1 MLARAGRAAP
11 GPAFC
16 VPGAPSEAAHG
27 QPVRCASQRARPCS
41 GGGGYRQVPPAAT
54 DGQATTKAKQD
65 LTQRRRGTRRN
76 AEMKYSLR
84 LFANLC
90 ASALDLCS
98 FPLLIRA
105 RSEEHTSELQSL

>member
-1 MLARAGRAAP
+1 MLARAGRAPPRPAVGLQGPP
-11 GPAFC
+11 G
-16 VPGAPSEAAHG
+16 EAAHG
-27 QPVRCASQRARPCS
+27 EPVRCASQRARPCS

-54 DGQATTKAKQD
+54 GGQAITEAKPV

-84 LFANLC
+84 PFANLC
-90 ASALDLCS
+90 ASALNPCS

-105 RSEEHTSELQSL
+105 IRG

>member
-11 GPAFC
+11 GPAFR
-16 VPGAPSEAAHG
+16 VPGAPGEAAHG

-41 GGGGYRQVPPAAT
+41 GRRDPRQVPPAAT
-54 DGQATTKAKQD
+54 GGQAITEAKPV

-84 LFANLC
+84 PFANLC
-90 ASALDLCS
+90 ASALNLCS
-98 FPLLIRA
+98 FLLLIHAIRD
-105 RSEEHTSELQSL
+105 

>member
-1 MLARAGRAAP
+1 MLARAARAAP
-11 GPAFC
+11 RSAIRLQRP
-16 VPGAPSEAAHG
+16 PSEATHG
-27 QPVRCASQRARPCS
+27 QPVRCASQRARPCC

-105 RSEEHTSELQSL
+105 IRG